1 MSDSLGIVIPIL
13 FSFKFLVWKDCKKRE
28 TIKRCNIYIINFVNM
43 FETFDDIELN

>member
-13 FSFKFLVWKDCKKRE
+13 FSFKFLVWKDCIKRE
-28 TIKRCNIYIINFVNM
+28 TRCNIYIINFVNM